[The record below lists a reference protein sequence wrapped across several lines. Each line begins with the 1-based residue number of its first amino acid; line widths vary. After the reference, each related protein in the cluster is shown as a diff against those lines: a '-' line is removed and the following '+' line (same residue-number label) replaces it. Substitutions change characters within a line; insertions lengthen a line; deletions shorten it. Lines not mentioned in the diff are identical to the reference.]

1 MAKMSSEK
9 NKLKEIRN
17 KIDKID
23 DAIADLLSKRMQYAK
38 QAKEEK
44 LRMNMPVLDRQ
55 REEEVIEKW
64 CERARWSRRSGGY
77 DLSEEMMMKMVKLI
91 IEYTLKNEMEE

>member
-1 MAKMSSEK
+1 MALGE
-9 NKLKEIRN
+9 NKLEEIRN

-38 QAKEEK
+38 QAKDEK
-44 LRMNMPVLDRQ
+44 VQMNKLVIDRR

-64 CERARWSRRSGGY
+64 CERATRSRRSGEY
-77 DLSEEMMMKMVKLI
+77 DLNEEMMKKIVEII

>member
-1 MAKMSSEK
+1 MASGE
-9 NKLKEIRN
+9 NKLEEIRN

-38 QAKEEK
+38 QAKDEK
-44 LRMNMPVLDRQ
+44 VQMNKLVIDRR

-64 CERARWSRRSGGY
+64 CERATRSRRSGEY
-77 DLSEEMMMKMVKLI
+77 DLNEEMMKKIVEII

>member
-1 MAKMSSEK
+1 MASGE
-9 NKLKEIRN
+9 NKLEEIRN

-38 QAKEEK
+38 QAKDEK
-44 LRMNMPVLDRQ
+44 VQMNKLVIDRR

-64 CERARWSRRSGGY
+64 YERATRSRRSGEY
-77 DLSEEMMMKMVKLI
+77 DLNEEMMKKIVEII

>member
-1 MAKMSSEK
+1 MTSGED
-9 NKLKEIRN
+9 KLKEIRN
-17 KIDKID
+17 KIDEID

-44 LRMNMPVLDRQ
+44 VRMNKLVIDRR

-64 CERARWSRRSGGY
+64 CERARRSRRSGGY
-77 DLSEEMMMKMVKLI
+77 DLSEEMMKKIVELI
-91 IEYTLKNEMEE
+91 IEYTLKNEIEE